1 MSLNFFGWIREG
13 VKQSVLMGV
22 HDALD
27 HLGPRPDEDPIS
39 QRLLGF
45 LAPAGQTSAIHSLP
59 SASGGR
65 KKLGRS
71 LKDIQTESN
80 SSSTP

>member
-27 HLGPRPDEDPIS
+27 HLGPRPDEDPIRE
-39 QRLLGF
+39 RLIGF
-45 LAPAGQTSAIHSLP
+45 LAPAGETPASRCLP
-59 SASGGR
+59 PASGSR

-71 LKDIQTESN
+71 LKDIQAESA
-80 SSSTP
+80 SSAGE

>member
-22 HDALD
+22 HDAID
-27 HLGPRPDEDPIS
+27 HLGPRPDDDPIG

-45 LAPAGQTSAIHSLP
+45 LAPGADSPATRQLPLAG
-59 SASGGR
+59 GGR

-71 LKDIQTESN
+71 LKDIQAESP
-80 SSSTP
+80 SSAEK

>member
-22 HDALD
+22 HDALE
-27 HLGPRPDEDPIS
+27 HLGPRPDEDPIQ
-39 QRLLGF
+39 QRLVAF
-45 LAPAGQTSAIHSLP
+45 LAPEGQVPVVRSLP
-59 SASGGR
+59 PGATGR

-71 LKDIQTESN
+71 LKDIQAEAA
-80 SSSTP
+80 SSDQ